1 MELEELKTTW
11 GIYDKKIL
19 STQNITQKLIES
31 MIKERSVSRV
41 ERLKKQYFSFFA
53 LLIVEAGFMLAILFG
68 NPFDFKYQIQFL
80 PFLLLLMGII
90 VAFINLT
97 RYYEKI
103 SKSLID
109 KNIET
114 FLNDI
119 LDFYEKNQKYEK
131 WFGLILFSIG
141 FLVPLSFL
149 PPKIEK
155 YGVLKG
161 LLDTA
166 IPMAISLV
174 LYFLAFKMGA
184 FKKRHK
190 ENFKSDLEEYNELK
204 EMSGELNEKIS

>member
-1 MELEELKTTW
+1 MELEGLKTTW
-11 GIYDKKIL
+11 GMYDKKIL

-53 LLIVEAGFMLAILFG
+53 LLIVEAGFMIAILFG

-103 SKSLID
+103 SKPLVD

-149 PPKIEK
+149 PPKMEK
-155 YGVLKG
+155 YGILKG

-166 IPMAISLV
+166 IPMAISLI

-190 ENFKSDLEEYNELK
+190 ENFKNDLEEYKELK
-204 EMSGELNEKIS
+204 EMSGELNEKVS